1 MSNENKFQYVEFG
14 KLLVALRNESH
25 LSQTEFANR
34 VKASQQSV
42 SRWERGESR
51 PRSKEF
57 DLIATV
63 LSADVNEL
71 LILSGHV
78 PSIRVATYDQPFP
91 IDSLT
96 PDSFERFCLH
106 LLDKLYSTSKVHRA
120 GGSGHKQDGLDIEVT
135 SKDGATYTFQ
145 CKRVTNFGEAKI
157 DAAVKAHTAHADK
170 KYLLLSI
177 IASPQARKA
186 LAKHND
192 WDIWDKEDIS
202 LKIRSLPKRDQI
214 ELVDIF
220 FRGQRQALLGEPEAG
235 PWMGLDDFFGPYLCK
250 DSAFNHKWDL
260 IGRSNELSIICEAIN
275 NQDIKITFLTGAG
288 GSGKSKLL
296 YQALVK
302 YEAERNGVSIRLLS
316 STEEASNKSLD
327 DLGSGEKLL
336 VIDDAHERDDLPL
349 LFQFAANPKN
359 KTRLLI
365 SLRPYGLERARG
377 DAASMN
383 LQKPRITEIKLD
395 RLSLKESTELATQVL
410 REYGGSEQFAENI
423 ARLTLDCPLAT
434 VMGAQVVSKE
444 HIRPELVHNEQNFRT
459 LILNRFEKVIAGEI
473 AKGQDIERVTKIL
486 KVLALIQPF
495 SIEDQRTA
503 DLIEKVESVA
513 ASDSARLIKLL
524 INAGVLF
531 KRGGLYRISPDLL
544 ADHIIENNCIDAED
558 RTSGY
563 AEKVFDIAPDQFI
576 ERILLNLSK
585 LDWRRANGD
594 PTNSHLLD
602 VVWGKLKSESHISAM
617 TAVSYYQPARALAF
631 AEKSISEGDIPRK
644 ITDLLKYVAYNF
656 EYIPRACACLWELGK
671 SDNRK
676 LHQTPEHAVRILSE
690 LCAIEPNKP
699 IEYSGAL
706 VNFGLSLLDNDD
718 AWKGEYTP
726 YDVLQ
731 GILRTE
737 GHSTTSNGREFSMNP
752 FYVRQQAVAA
762 LRASVIDAAIERL
775 SNDNL
780 RIATHSASFLH
791 NALRYPMGQFGT
803 TIPKGD
809 IGLWTKEFI
818 ETLKKIK
825 SKLDSSDIAPI
836 VHIELMKSVN
846 WHAHYGEDT
855 TKPIA
860 ASILDATPDTLDYR
874 TLITLIDG
882 FGHQVDAIGYE
893 AKMEKWEDAKK
904 QLVQDLLEKYSNLVE
919 LYLYLENLLK
929 QAKQFNVQGNIT
941 PYILF
946 YELLNAEPK
955 FAKVILDSALDDHDS
970 VSSEFIAQAL
980 NTDFKSNR
988 VSALNY
994 AQHLLE
1000 TKNPVVARSVAH
1012 SLDWIFRDL
1021 SPQPEEIGVLRQLIA
1036 SDNESVVQ
1044 SSIHA
1049 IGNVAKNNTPLAIEL
1064 FMSVDM
1070 SKSSKLANEALS
1082 ICDENNSLNIE
1093 FLGEAV
1099 VQEIYRKILPLQT
1112 LDGHWIET
1120 FISNCSLKYPVI
1132 TAKFYMERVK
1142 IAATNQD
1149 FNYRPCIYGPWAHVQ
1164 VKFRESS
1171 EFNYLLN
1178 SIWAWMRENEIE
1190 SYDFH
1195 REASR
1200 LFEVMF
1206 KPIDE
1211 AVLIFLREK
1220 LRGDQMDIQI
1230 MSNIHRHFS
1239 PDFCFNHPQYIIDYL
1254 DRANSFGKEIVKN
1267 GISSMYSSTMSGMRS
1282 GTPGQPFAKDILA
1295 RDKST
1300 EILQKLSP
1308 LSPAHRLFTLIKDSA
1323 EREIESAY
1331 KESEYFA
1338 DN

>member
-1 MSNENKFQYVEFG
+1 MSNENKFRYIQLG
-14 KLLVALRNESH
+14 NMLVTLRNQSH
-25 LSQTEFANR
+25 LSQTEFASR

-63 LSADVNEL
+63 LSANVNEL
-71 LILSGHV
+71 LILAGHI

-91 IDSLT
+91 INSLT

-106 LLDKLYSTSKVHRA
+106 LLDKLYSSSKVHRA
-120 GGSGHKQDGLDIEVT
+120 GGTGHKQDGLDIEVT
-135 SKDGATYTFQ
+135 AKDGAVCTFQ
-145 CKRVTNFGEAKI
+145 CKRVANFGESKI
-157 DAAVKAHTAHADK
+157 DTAVKAHTAPADK

-177 IASPQARKA
+177 VASPQARKA
-186 LAKHND
+186 IAKHND
-192 WDIWDKEDIS
+192 WEIWDKEDIS

-214 ELVDIF
+214 EIVDIF

-235 PWMGLDDFFGPYLCK
+235 PWMTLEDFFSPHLCK
-250 DSAFNHKWDL
+250 DNAFNHKWSL
-260 IGRSNELSIICEAIN
+260 IGRSNELSNIYAAIN
-275 NQDIKITFLTGAG
+275 SPDIKVTFLTGAG

-302 YEAERNGVSIRLLS
+302 YEAERNGVKTYILS
-316 STEEASNKSLD
+316 TSEEASNKSLE
-327 DLGSGEKLL
+327 DLGHGEKLL
-336 VIDDAHERDDLPL
+336 VIDDAHARDDLPL

-383 LQKPRITEIKLD
+383 LQKPRVIEIKLGK
-395 RLSLKESTELATQVL
+395 LSLKESTDLATQVL
-410 REYGGSEQFAENI
+410 KEYGGPEQLAENI

-434 VMGAQVVSKE
+434 VMGAQVVSRE
-444 HIRPELVHNEQNFRT
+444 HIRPELVHNEQSFRT

-473 AKGQDIERVTKIL
+473 TKGQDIERVTKIL

-495 SIEDQRTA
+495 SIEDQRTV
-503 DLIEKVESVA
+503 DLIEKIESIA
-513 ASDSARLIKLL
+513 TSDSARLIKLL

-544 ADHIIENNCIDAED
+544 ADHIIENNCIDAEG

-563 AEKVFDIAPDQFI
+563 AEMVFDIAPDQFI

-594 PTNSHLLD
+594 PSNSHLLD
-602 VVWGKLKSESHISAM
+602 VVWGKLESETHVSAM
-617 TAVSYYQPARALAF
+617 TAVAYYQPARALAF
-631 AEKSISEGDIPRK
+631 AEKSISEGEIPRK

-656 EYIPRACACLWELGK
+656 DYIPGACACLWELGK

-676 LHQTPEHAVRILSE
+676 LNQTPEHAVRILSE

-699 IEYSGAL
+699 IEYSEAI
-706 VNFGLSLLDNDD
+706 VKFGLSLLDNDD

-737 GHSTTSNGREFSMNP
+737 GHSTTSNGREFSMSP
-752 FYVRQQAVAA
+752 FYVRQQAVGD
-762 LRASVIDAAIERL
+762 LRAAVIDVAIERL
-775 SNDNL
+775 SNKNL
-780 RIATHSASFLH
+780 RVALHSASFLH
-791 NALRYPMGQFGT
+791 NALRYPMGQFGS
-803 TIPKGD
+803 TIPKKD
-809 IGLWTKEFI
+809 LDLWTKEFI
-818 ETLKKIK
+818 ETLTKIK
-825 SKLDSSDIAPI
+825 FKLNTSDIASI
-836 VHIELMKSVN
+836 VHVELIKSIN
-846 WHAHYGEDT
+846 WHAHYGEDA
-855 TKPIA
+855 TKIIA
-860 ASILDATPDTLDYR
+860 ASILDTTPDTLEYR

-893 AKMEKWEDAKK
+893 AKIEKWEDAKK
-904 QLVQDLLEKYSNLVE
+904 RLIKDLLEKYPNLVE
-919 LYLYLENLLK
+919 LYLYLERLLK
-929 QAKQFNVQGNIT
+929 HAKQFNIQGNIS

-955 FAKVILDSALDDHDS
+955 FAKVILDSALADHES
-970 VSSEFIAQAL
+970 ISTEFIAQAL
-980 NTDFKSNR
+980 NTEFKSNR
-988 VSALNY
+988 IGALNY
-994 AQHLLE
+994 AQRLLE
-1000 TKNPVVARSVAH
+1000 NNNPVFARSVAH
-1012 SLDWIFRDL
+1012 SLDWIFREL
-1021 SPQPEEIGVLRQLIA
+1021 NPQQEEICVLRQLIA
-1036 SDNESVVQ
+1036 SNDESVAH

-1049 IGNVAKNNTPLAIEL
+1049 IGNVAKNNTGLAIEL
-1064 FMSVDM
+1064 LMSVDI
-1070 SKSSKLANEALS
+1070 SKSSKLANEVLS
-1082 ICDENNSLNIE
+1082 ICDENSALNIE
-1093 FLGEAV
+1093 FLGEVV
-1099 VQEIYRKILPLQT
+1099 VQDIYRKMLPLQS
-1112 LDGHWIET
+1112 LDGHWIEK
-1120 FISNCSLKYPVI
+1120 FISDCSLKYPVA
-1132 TAKFYMERVK
+1132 TARFYMERVK

-1149 FNYRPCIYGPWAHVQ
+1149 YNYRPSIYGPWAHIP
-1164 VKFRESS
+1164 VKFRDSS

-1178 SIWAWMRENEIE
+1178 SMWTWIREYEIE
-1190 SYDFH
+1190 NHDFH

-1200 LFEVMF
+1200 LFEIMF

-1220 LRGDQMDIQI
+1220 LRGDQIDLQI
-1230 MSNIHRHFS
+1230 MTNIHCNLS

-1267 GISSMYSSTMSGMRS
+1267 GISSVYSSTMSGMRS
-1282 GTPGQPFAKDILA
+1282 GTPGQPFARDIIA

-1300 EILQKLSP
+1300 EILQKISP
-1308 LSPAHRLFTLIKDSA
+1308 SSPAHRLFTMIKISA
-1323 EREIESAY
+1323 EREIENAF
-1331 KESEYFA
+1331 KENEYFA
-1338 DN
+1338 ED